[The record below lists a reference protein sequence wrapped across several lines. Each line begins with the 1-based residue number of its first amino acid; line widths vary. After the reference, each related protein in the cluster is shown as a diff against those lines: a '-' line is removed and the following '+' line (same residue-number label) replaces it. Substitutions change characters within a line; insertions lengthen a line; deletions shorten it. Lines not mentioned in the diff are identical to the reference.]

1 MRLTL
6 LRMTLLCAG
15 IALGVGCRSRA
26 SIAIW
31 TPPTLQSTVGKR
43 VAVAQVVGPEKI
55 AKKIQQQ
62 LIASAPADDGREL
75 DLVDSET
82 LQQKSAIR
90 LVAATE
96 DESSDVALASVARR
110 EGYDYLLRGEVLPER
125 THGTRL
131 ADPDKLT
138 ISWRLTAIDGH
149 SASGG
154 KPVVVER
161 EAAVKRYP
169 DLALLTDPDEQLV
182 AAAVRESYRLLS
194 PSLEHETVSL
204 AAPMLTLGKSDVLRG
219 NAAARRDDW
228 QQATEY
234 WTKVAEEH
242 PMQAAATHNLAL
254 AAAASQDFSRA
265 KQLAR
270 KAVRQYP
277 IPMYQRTSVWIER
290 AQRQYHKAF
299 NLPDPPEGWFVTR
312 R

>member
-15 IALGVGCRSRA
+15 IALGVGCRTRA

-31 TPPTLQSTVGKR
+31 TPPALQSTVGKR

-55 AKKIQQQ
+55 AKKIQTQF
-62 LIASAPADDGREL
+62 IASAPRDDGREL
-75 DLVDSET
+75 ELVDSET
-82 LQQKSAIR
+82 LQAKSAIR
-90 LVAATE
+90 LVAATD

-125 THGTRL
+125 THGSRP

-138 ISWRLTAIDGH
+138 ISWRLTAMDDH
-149 SASGG
+149 LPSGG

-161 EAAVKRYP
+161 DAAVKRYP
-169 DLALLTDPDEQLV
+169 DLALITDPEDQMV
-182 AAAVRESYRLLS
+182 AAAVRESYRLLA
-194 PSLEHETVSL
+194 PSLDYETVSL
-204 AAPMLTLGKSDVLRG
+204 AAPILTLGKSDVLRG
-219 NAAARRDDW
+219 NAAARQGDW
-228 QQATEY
+228 QEATKY
-234 WTKVAEEH
+234 WTKAAEEH
-242 PMQAAATHNLAL
+242 PLQVAATHNLAL

-270 KAVRQYP
+270 KAVRQCP
-277 IPMYQRTSVWIER
+277 LPMYQRTSVWIER
-290 AQRQYHKAF
+290 AQRQYHEAF